1 MKEQYAV
8 CHLQRGSGNDSGMS
22 CHIERKDAQGKT
34 YVPDNADSSRTHMNR
49 ELVSF
54 PDGVR
59 NRTEA
64 IQYRIDHAGLTRK
77 VAGNQCKAI
86 RIILTG
92 THEQMMK
99 IQEEDRLERWIGA
112 NMRWLHET
120 FGKENVV
127 SCVLHMDEKTPHL
140 HATIVP
146 IVTAE
151 RQRREREGERKYN
164 TKSGPRLSADD
175 VLKRAKLREYQNTY
189 AAAMSEFGLKRG
201 IVGSTARHIATS
213 THYKQQMQLLE
224 ENIANLQKEVEKTK
238 EGKSTLL
245 AIFGKGD
252 LAKAR
257 KELASKDEELAKLQA
272 KIAKLEAEKASLKQ
286 KHESDM
292 AKMRNGYQKEIDAAI
307 RRAEIAERKVAEKEA
322 VIERQKSRIDE
333 LDRKVNPQRY
343 RLSSGAEL
351 IGHRFLGNNPYTVT
365 LKIWTKVKDIE
376 HTAVTYLSDSD
387 KRLHAFSNGELTEH
401 EFINACFSAAEQVSE
416 IQANL
421 LGAAIELAAGGSAQ
435 PYVGTGGG
443 GSTSELPWR
452 DKDNDKNNNIKTTY
466 GKKRR

>member
-22 CHIERKDAQGKT
+22 CHIERKDAQDKT
-34 YVPDNADSSRTHMNR
+34 YVPDNADRSRTHLNR

-54 PDGVR
+54 PEEVR

-64 IQYRIDHAGLTRK
+64 IQYRIDNAGLSRK

-99 IQEEDRLERWIGA
+99 IQEEGRLGRWIEA

-146 IVTAE
+146 IVTVE

-175 VLKRAKLREYQNTY
+175 VLKRAKLHEYQNTY

-213 THYKQQMQLLE
+213 THYKQ
-224 ENIANLQKEVEKTK
+224 
-238 EGKSTLL
+238 
-245 AIFGKGD
+245 
-252 LAKAR
+252 
-257 KELASKDEELAKLQA
+257 
-272 KIAKLEAEKASLKQ
+272 
-286 KHESDM
+286 
-292 AKMRNGYQKEIDAAI
+292 
-307 RRAEIAERKVAEKEA
+307 
-322 VIERQKSRIDE
+322 
-333 LDRKVNPQRY
+333 
-343 RLSSGAEL
+343 
-351 IGHRFLGNNPYTVT
+351 
-365 LKIWTKVKDIE
+365 
-376 HTAVTYLSDSD
+376 
-387 KRLHAFSNGELTEH
+387 
-401 EFINACFSAAEQVSE
+401 
-416 IQANL
+416 
-421 LGAAIELAAGGSAQ
+421 
-435 PYVGTGGG
+435 
-443 GSTSELPWR
+443 
-452 DKDNDKNNNIKTTY
+452 
-466 GKKRR
+466 

>member
-22 CHIERKDAQGKT
+22 CHIERKDAQDKT
-34 YVPDNADSSRTHMNR
+34 YVPDNADRSRTHLNM

-54 PDGVR
+54 LDGVR

-99 IQEEDRLERWIGA
+99 IQEEGRLGRWIEA

-175 VLKRAKLREYQNTY
+175 VLKRAKLHEYQNTY

-286 KHESDM
+286 KHESDI
-292 AKMRNGYQKEIDAAI
+292 AKLQNGYQKEIDAAI

-365 LKIWTKVKDIE
+365 LKIWTKVKEIE

-421 LGAAIELAAGGSAQ
+421 LSAAIELATGGSAQ
-435 PYVGTGGG
+435 PHVGTGGG
-443 GSTSELPWR
+443 GSTSELSWR
-452 DKDNDKNNNIKTTY
+452 DKDKNFNKRTAIK
-466 GKKRR
+466 RH